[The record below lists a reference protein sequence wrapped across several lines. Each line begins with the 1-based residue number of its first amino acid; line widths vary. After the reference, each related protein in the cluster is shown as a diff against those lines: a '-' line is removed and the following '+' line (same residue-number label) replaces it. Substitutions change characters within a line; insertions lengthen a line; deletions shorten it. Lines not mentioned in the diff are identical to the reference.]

1 MRVVRHVLRHKAAL
15 FVCICLLAVQACTD
29 LALPALTSKIVD
41 VGIQQSGVERVS
53 PEKMD
58 AASFE
63 TACALSSE
71 EDARVLREAYA
82 SDGAGFYVL
91 ADGRE
96 ADRGV
101 LDGIL
106 TWPFALMA
114 AGFASSEGADA
125 SPGAASASGGAADA
139 VSGAASAAGA
149 SEPSSGTVFAGTAS
163 DEASLAALA
172 EVNGSLLEQQ
182 ALRTTRAVY
191 EAAGYDMAG
200 MQMSYL
206 LETGAKMLA
215 LAALGMA
222 AAVGVA
228 LVASRTGA
236 RIGYELRSRLFSR
249 VVAFSDADVGR
260 FSAAS
265 LITRG
270 TNDIQLIQQ
279 VSTMLMRMVLYAPIL
294 AIGGVI
300 MVLRTNASMGWI
312 IVVAILAI
320 FAVLAVVFGVAL
332 PKFKIMQKL
341 VDRVNLVSRE
351 MLTGLPVVRAFGRE
365 QLEEERFAEASG
377 KLMRTQLFTN
387 RVMTLMMPAM
397 SLIMNATSVAIVWF
411 GSHYVDL
418 GTIQTGDLIAF
429 ITYSMVIVM
438 GFLMIGM
445 IAIMLPRADVA
456 AERIDE
462 VLSTEPSIGD
472 PPVPKTLETS
482 ERPNPAEA
490 SAGASEEAKALETS
504 EAPAKHPTGARIA
517 FEDVS
522 FRYDDASECALSHVS
537 FVAEPGQVLAIVGST
552 GSGKSTVV
560 KLIER
565 FYDVSEG
572 RVTIDGVDVR
582 ELSQRELRAQL
593 GYVPQKAFLFS
604 GSIESNVAYGLEQA
618 GEEAGTGRAGGPGGA
633 VRADGSARAGG
644 LDSAR
649 LGKAVEEAL
658 DIAQAS
664 AFVAEKEEGLG
675 FAVSQGGTNV
685 SGGQRQRLAIARALA
700 TGARAY
706 LFDDSFSALDYK
718 TDALLR
724 QRLAHDLAG
733 VTQIIVAQRI
743 ATVMQADR
751 IVVLDE
757 GCVVGRGT
765 HAELMESCGEYR
777 EIALSQLSEQELEGG
792 GVR

>member
-1 MRVVRHVLRHKAAL
+1 MRVVKHVLRHKAAL

-29 LALPALTSKIVD
+29 LTLPALTSKIVD

-53 PEKMD
+53 PEKMGEGV
-58 AASFE
+58 FE
-63 TACALSSE
+63 AACALSSE
-71 EDARVLREAYA
+71 EDARALREAYVP
-82 SDGAGFYVL
+82 DGSGFYVL
-91 ADGRE
+91 ADGDEVDRE
-96 ADRGV
+96 A

-106 TWPFALMA
+106 TMPFALMA
-114 AGFASSEGADA
+114 AGSAGQEAGEA
-125 SPGAASASGGAADA
+125 GAAPDAAASGEAA
-139 VSGAASAAGA
+139 AAGA
-149 SEPSSGTVFAGTAS
+149 AAVDSG
-163 DEASLAALA
+163 EASLAALA
-172 EVNGSLLEQQ
+172 EVNESLLEQQ
-182 ALRTTRAVY
+182 ALQTTRAAY
-191 EAAGYDMAG
+191 EAAGYDMAD

-206 LETGAKMLA
+206 LGTGGKMLA

-236 RIGYELRSRLFSR
+236 RVGYELRSRLFSR
-249 VVAFSDADVGR
+249 VVAFSDADVGK

-270 TNDIQLIQQ
+270 TNDVQLIQQ
-279 VSTMLMRMVLYAPIL
+279 VSIMLMRMVLYAPIL
-294 AIGGVI
+294 AIGGVV

-332 PKFKIMQKL
+332 PKFKIVQKL

-365 QLEEERFAEASG
+365 ELEEERFAEASG
-377 KLMRTQLFTN
+377 NLMRTQLFTN

-445 IAIMLPRADVA
+445 MAIMLPRADVA

-462 VLSTEPSIGD
+462 VLSTEPSIRD
-472 PPVPKTLETS
+472 PQTGKPS
-482 ERPNPAEA
+482 
-490 SAGASEEAKALETS
+490 GASGASGAPTAPGALGAAKPS
-504 EAPAKHPTGARIA
+504 GSQAPFGARIA

-522 FRYDDASECALSHVS
+522 FRYDAASECALSHVS
-537 FVAEPGQVLAIVGST
+537 FVAEPGQTLAVVGST

-572 RVTIDGVDVR
+572 RITVDGVDVR
-582 ELSQRELRAQL
+582 DLPQKELRAQL

-604 GSIESNVAYGLEQA
+604 GTIASNVAYGLSPA
-618 GEEAGTGRAGGPGGA
+618 GEDAAAGEDART
-633 VRADGSARAGG
+633 DGSAQAEKSGAAAGAQRCVQ
-644 LDSAR
+644 LE
-649 LGKAVEEAL
+649 KAVEEAL

-664 AFVAEKEEGLG
+664 AFVGEKEEGLD

-718 TDALLR
+718 TDSLLR
-724 QRLAHDLAG
+724 QRLAQDLAG
-733 VTQIIVAQRI
+733 ATQIIVAQRL
-743 ATVMQADR
+743 ATVMNADR

-757 GCVVGRGT
+757 GRVVGQGT
-765 HAELMESCGEYR
+765 HAELMESCEEYR
-777 EIALSQLSEQELEGG
+777 EIALSQLSEEELEGG
-792 GVR
+792 EPR

>member
-1 MRVVRHVLRHKAAL
+1 MRVVKHVLRHKAAL
-15 FVCICLLAVQACTD
+15 FICICLLALQACAD
-29 LALPALTSKIVD
+29 LTLPALTSKIVD

-53 PEKMD
+53 PEKMGED
-58 AASFE
+58 VFE
-63 TACALSSE
+63 AACALSSE
-71 EDARVLREAYA
+71 EDARALREAYA
-82 SDGAGFYVL
+82 PDGSGFYVL
-91 ADGRE
+91 ADGDAVDRE
-96 ADRGV
+96 A

-106 TWPFALMA
+106 TMPFALMA
-114 AGFASSEGADA
+114 ADGGEGA
-125 SPGAASASGGAADA
+125 GGAEAAPDA
-139 VSGAASAAGA
+139 AAPDA
-149 SEPSSGTVFAGTAS
+149 
-163 DEASLAALA
+163 ASLAALA
-172 EVNGSLLEQQ
+172 EVNESLLEQQ
-182 ALRTTRAVY
+182 ALQTTRAAY
-191 EAAGYDMAG
+191 EAAGYDMAD

-206 LETGAKMLA
+206 LGTGGKMLA

-249 VVAFSDADVGR
+249 VVAFSDADVGK

-320 FAVLAVVFGVAL
+320 FAVLAVVFGIAL
-332 PKFKIMQKL
+332 PKFKIVQKL

-365 QLEEERFAEASG
+365 ELEEERFAEASG
-377 KLMRTQLFTN
+377 NLMRTQLFTN

-397 SLIMNATSVAIVWF
+397 NLIMNATSVAIVWF

-445 IAIMLPRADVA
+445 MAIMLPRADVA
-456 AERIDE
+456 AERVDE
-462 VLSTEPSIGD
+462 VLSTEPSIRD
-472 PPVPKTLETS
+472 PQEGKSLDAPGVS
-482 ERPNPAEA
+482 GA
-490 SAGASEEAKALETS
+490 SAAP
-504 EAPAKHPTGARIA
+504 EAPEDLEAAKPSGSQAPFGARIA

-522 FRYDDASECALSHVS
+522 FRYDAASECALSHVS
-537 FVAEPGQVLAIVGST
+537 FVAEPGQTLAVVGST

-572 RVTIDGVDVR
+572 RITIDGVDVR
-582 ELSQRELRAQL
+582 DLPQKELRAQL

-604 GSIESNVAYGLEQA
+604 GSIASNVAYGLA
-618 GEEAGTGRAGGPGGA
+618 SAPEEAAPGGGA
-633 VRADGSARAGG
+633 GTDGSVQADGSAQAAAPR
-644 LDSAR
+644 SAQFEE
-649 LGKAVEEAL
+649 AIEEAL

-664 AFVAEKEEGLG
+664 AFVDEKEEGLD

-718 TDALLR
+718 TDSLLR
-724 QRLAHDLAG
+724 QRLAQDLAG
-733 VTQIIVAQRI
+733 ATQIIVAQRL
-743 ATVMQADR
+743 ATVMNADR

-757 GCVVGRGT
+757 GRVVGRGT
-765 HAELMESCGEYR
+765 HAELMESCEEYR
-777 EIALSQLSEQELEGG
+777 EIALSQLSEEELEGG
-792 GVR
+792 EPR

>member
-1 MRVVRHVLRHKAAL
+1 MRVVKHVLRHKAAL

-29 LALPALTSKIVD
+29 LTLPALTSKIVD

-53 PEKMD
+53 PEKMGEGV
-58 AASFE
+58 FE
-63 TACALSSE
+63 AACALSSE
-71 EDARVLREAYA
+71 EDARALREAYVP
-82 SDGAGFYVL
+82 DGSGFYVL
-91 ADGRE
+91 ADGDEVDRE
-96 ADRGV
+96 A

-106 TWPFALMA
+106 TMPFALMA
-114 AGFASSEGADA
+114 AGSAGREAGEA
-125 SPGAASASGGAADA
+125 GAAPDAAASGEAAAAAAAA
-139 VSGAASAAGA
+139 VDSG
-149 SEPSSGTVFAGTAS
+149 EV
-163 DEASLAALA
+163 SLAALA
-172 EVNGSLLEQQ
+172 EVNESLLEQQ
-182 ALRTTRAVY
+182 ALQTTRAAY
-191 EAAGYDMAG
+191 EAAGYDMAD

-206 LETGAKMLA
+206 LGTGGKMLA

-249 VVAFSDADVGR
+249 VVAFSDADVGK

-270 TNDIQLIQQ
+270 TNDVQLIQQ
-279 VSTMLMRMVLYAPIL
+279 VSIMLMRMVLYAPIL
-294 AIGGVI
+294 AIGGVV

-332 PKFKIMQKL
+332 PKFKIVQKL

-365 QLEEERFAEASG
+365 ELEEERFAEASG
-377 KLMRTQLFTN
+377 NLMRTQLFTN

-445 IAIMLPRADVA
+445 MAIMLPRADVA

-462 VLSTEPSIGD
+462 VLSTEPSIRD
-472 PPVPKTLETS
+472 PQTEKPS
-482 ERPNPAEA
+482 
-490 SAGASEEAKALETS
+490 GASGASGAPTAPGALGAAKPS
-504 EAPAKHPTGARIA
+504 GSQAPFGARIA

-522 FRYDDASECALSHVS
+522 FRYDAASECALSHVS
-537 FVAEPGQVLAIVGST
+537 FVAEPGQTLAVVGST

-572 RVTIDGVDVR
+572 RITVDGVDVR
-582 ELSQRELRAQL
+582 DLPQKELRAQL

-604 GSIESNVAYGLEQA
+604 GTIASNVAYGLSPA
-618 GEEAGTGRAGGPGGA
+618 GEDART
-633 VRADGSARAGG
+633 DGSAQAEKSGAAAGAQRCVQ
-644 LDSAR
+644 LE
-649 LGKAVEEAL
+649 KAVEEAL

-664 AFVAEKEEGLG
+664 AFVGEKEEGLD

-718 TDALLR
+718 TDSLLR
-724 QRLAHDLAG
+724 QRLAQDLAG
-733 VTQIIVAQRI
+733 ATQIIVAQRL
-743 ATVMQADR
+743 ATVMNADR

-757 GCVVGRGT
+757 GRVVGQGT
-765 HAELMESCGEYR
+765 HAELMESCEEYR
-777 EIALSQLSEQELEGG
+777 EIALSQLSEEELEGG
-792 GVR
+792 EPR